1 MLRERAIPPQ
11 PGWPFTI
18 NPNFPPLAQ
27 HNVKISTKI
36 TPLKPSPKG
45 DKKVKMLVNSFDA
58 SVSRM
63 MIELIYCH
71 GLRVLTRSER
81 AVILS

>member
-11 PGWPFTI
+11 PGWPFTL

-27 HNVKISTKI
+27 HNVRISTK
-36 TPLKPSPKG
+36 TTLKPSPKG
-45 DKKVKMLVNSFDA
+45 DRKIKLLVNSFDA

-63 MIELIYCH
+63 MIKCYIAMNSA
-71 GLRVLTRSER
+71 R
-81 AVILS
+81 

>member
-27 HNVKISTKI
+27 HNVRISTKT

-58 SVSRM
+58 SVSKVIM
-63 MIELIYCH
+63 
-71 GLRVLTRSER
+71 RVLY
-81 AVILS
+81 